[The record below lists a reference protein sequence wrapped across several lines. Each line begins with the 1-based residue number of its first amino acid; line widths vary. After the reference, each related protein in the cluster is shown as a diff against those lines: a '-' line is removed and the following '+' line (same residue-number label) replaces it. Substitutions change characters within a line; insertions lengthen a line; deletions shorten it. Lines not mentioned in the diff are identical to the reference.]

1 MKSPTSFLASLSL
14 YFTGGDFITDGLGS
28 PTPPPVPLSPLAAPA
43 QGWNQAMRIRIQAA
57 TSLIATEWLATF
69 NDKSIPSTQD
79 ISEPFSV
86 PYPSMLAKPNELRAW
101 LVPANLLHEGR
112 NTFSLTLKSEE
123 PISVHFIDLA
133 SQTSL

>member
-1 MKSPTSFLASLSL
+1 
-14 YFTGGDFITDGLGS
+14 
-28 PTPPPVPLSPLAAPA
+28 
-43 QGWNQAMRIRIQAA
+43 MRIRIQAA

-79 ISEPFSV
+79 VSEPFSV